1 MTIDVS
7 QALERARR
15 VRLMGFDVDGVLTD
29 GRLWYG
35 PAGETL
41 KAFHVHDGLAIKMLA
56 AAGVQIAIVTSRRSE
71 AVAIRAA
78 ELDIAHVHQGVEN
91 KYAAFAG
98 LLERL
103 AIDWQDAAYMGD
115 DLPDLPLLRRC
126 AFACAPKES
135 AELVRQHA
143 HYVTRA
149 SAGAGAAREVCEF
162 VLRAQ
167 GKLERALAAYLA

>member
-1 MTIDVS
+1 MTIAAS
-7 QALERARR
+7 EALERARR

-41 KAFHVHDGLAIKMLA
+41 KAFSVHDGLAMKMLA
-56 AAGVQIAIVTSRRSE
+56 AAGVLIAIVTSRRSE

-78 ELDIAHVHQGVEN
+78 ELEIAHVLQGAED
-91 KYAAFAG
+91 KYAAFLA

-103 AIDWQDAAYMGD
+103 SIDPQQAGYMGD
-115 DLPDLPLLRRC
+115 DLPDLPVLRRC
-126 AFACAPKES
+126 GLACAPKE
-135 AELVRQHA
+135 AVELVRQHA

-149 SAGAGAAREVCEF
+149 GAGAGAAREVCEL
-162 VLRAQ
+162 VLHAQ
-167 GKLERALAAYLA
+167 GKLEGALAPYLA